1 VVPSQRSHQEQPEG
15 IDAPRK
21 RSRRVKMSVVD
32 SCSVAAP
39 PHSGPLSTTDFD
51 LAEWEIMYSR
61 FVDEGLVDP
70 SDRAH

>member
-1 VVPSQRSHQEQPEG
+1 
-15 IDAPRK
+15 
-21 RSRRVKMSVVD
+21 VKKPVVD

-39 PHSGPLSTTDFD
+39 PRSGPHSAPDFD

-70 SDRAH
+70 PDRAH

>member
-1 VVPSQRSHQEQPEG
+1 
-15 IDAPRK
+15 
-21 RSRRVKMSVVD
+21 MSVVD

-39 PHSGPLSTTDFD
+39 PHSGPLSTADFD